1 MAYENNFTIGK
12 FFETN
17 YGLGNKPGK
26 FVFGKK
32 SFLVLLLL
40 CWFWIPYAI
49 IGTILANKK
58 VKEWEE
64 AYEYRKNHWW
74 KEYDRFLEKTEK
86 ELNVAARGLKKLNI
100 QPDDPDLKT
109 VEPILLSGCKLDGFW
124 RSYTNG
130 EYRTSRHEYTY
141 IVFKQEQVLFYVVN
155 IDLLDSSK
163 KKEST
168 LEFFYSDIT
177 SINTTTI
184 STKPKQADAD
194 GKVVEEI
201 DTEAFVLIVPGDKI
215 QLAFTPTES
224 ATNSINAMKTLI
236 RERKKA

>member
-12 FFETN
+12 YFEKN

-40 CWFWIPYAI
+40 FWFWIPYAI

-64 AYEYRKNHWW
+64 AYEYRRNNWYKEYEKFLAKTV
-74 KEYDRFLEKTEK
+74 KEYD
-86 ELNVAARGLKKLNI
+86 VRGRALKKLGVLE
-100 QPDDPDLKT
+100 DDPDLET
-109 VEPILLSGCKLDGFW
+109 VKPILIHGKKFDGYW
-124 RSYTNG
+124 RQATNG

-141 IVFKQEQVLFYVVN
+141 IVFKQEQILLYTGI
-155 IDLLDSSK
+155 IDLLETDK

-177 SINTTTI
+177 SVNVSSVSIT
-184 STKPKQADAD
+184 PKTAAID
-194 GKVVEEI
+194 GQKVEEL
-201 DTEAFVLIVPGDKI
+201 EQEQFVLVVPGDKI
-215 QLAFTPTES
+215 NFAFTADEETEK
-224 ATNSINAMKTLI
+224 SINAMKALI
-236 RERKKA
+236 RERKRA